1 MIIKCEQQS
10 EEWFNCRKLKMT
22 SSKAQAIGNNGTGL
36 QSYIYELVAEYY
48 SSSEKEH
55 YTNEHLERGIELE
68 PTAGDMY
75 ELETGNKVEQVGF
88 IEMSKYSGGSP
99 DGLVGDDGMIEIKCV
114 EDKKYFKLLVDKEEN
129 TDYDWQIQMNLL
141 VSGRKWCD
149 LVIYNPNFSQNMI
162 IQRKY
167 IDELKQEKLKV
178 GLTQGEKMIKD
189 LINKYNKLNV

>member
-1 MIIKCEQQS
+1 MKIINCEQQS

-22 SSKAQAIGNNGTGL
+22 SSKAQAIANNGTGL

-55 YTNEHLERGIELE
+55 FSNEHTERGNELE
-68 PTAGDMY
+68 PTARDMY

-88 IEMSKYSGGSP
+88 IEMNKYSGGSP
-99 DGLVGDDGMIEIKCV
+99 DGLVGDDGLIEIKCV
-114 EDKKYFKLLVDKEEN
+114 EDKKYFKLLVDKEEI

-149 LVIYNPNFSQNMI
+149 LVIYNPNFEKNMI

-178 GLTQGEKMIKD
+178 GLAQGEKMIKD
-189 LINKYNKLNV
+189 LINKYKKI

>member
-1 MIIKCEQQS
+1 MKIINCEQQS

-36 QSYIYELVAEYY
+36 QSYIYEIVAEYY

-55 YTNEHLERGIELE
+55 FSNEHTERGNELE
-68 PTAGDMY
+68 PTARDMY

-88 IEMSKYSGGSP
+88 IEMNKYSGGSP
-99 DGLVGDDGMIEIKCV
+99 DGLVGEDGLIEIKCV
-114 EDKKYFKLLVDKEEN
+114 EDKKYFKLLVDKEEI

-162 IQRKY
+162 VQRKEK
-167 IDELKQEKLKV
+167 DELKQEKLKV

-189 LINKYNKLNV
+189 LINKYKKI

>member
-1 MIIKCEQQS
+1 MKIINCEQQS

-22 SSKAQAIGNNGTGL
+22 SSKAQAIANNGTGL

-55 YTNEHLERGIELE
+55 FSNEHTERGNELE
-68 PTAGDMY
+68 PTARDMY

-88 IEMSKYSGGSP
+88 IEMNKYSGGSP
-99 DGLVGDDGMIEIKCV
+99 DGLVGEDGLIEIKCV
-114 EDKKYFKLLVDKEEN
+114 EDKKYFKLLVDKEEI

-149 LVIYNPNFSQNMI
+149 LVIYNPNFEKNMI

-178 GLTQGEKMIKD
+178 GLAQGEKMIKD
-189 LINKYNKLNV
+189 LINKYKKI

>member
-1 MIIKCEQQS
+1 MKIINCEQQS

-55 YTNEHLERGIELE
+55 FSNEHTERGNELE
-68 PTAGDMY
+68 PTARDMY

-88 IEMSKYSGGSP
+88 IEMNKYSGGSP
-99 DGLVGDDGMIEIKCV
+99 DGLVGDDGLIEIKCV
-114 EDKKYFKLLVDKEEN
+114 EDKKYFKLLVDKEEI

-149 LVIYNPNFSQNMI
+149 LIIYNPNFERNMI
-162 IQRKY
+162 IQRKE

-178 GLTQGEKMIKD
+178 GLTQGEQMIKD
-189 LINKYNKLNV
+189 LINKYKKI